1 LLGVLYAA
9 LGAFTFA
16 LNNVAMRRGVVTGS
30 VLQGMAL
37 TVPIGG
43 LSFLVMTIAFGE
55 LHQLVVFPMAA
66 LTWLACQGV
75 VHFVIGRYCNYKS
88 NQLMGVNL
96 TAPVVQLQV
105 PFAMMLAVVMLHEK
119 FTVLQAIGSA
129 LMLGGSFI
137 TQGNAGKGKR
147 KASAPLTAA
156 TTPIPTVPSQEEL
169 AQEELAQEELAAP
182 VPKPIFQPRVFS
194 GYIFGLGAAMCYG
207 SSPLMARQAFL
218 HAPDIS
224 TAAGGCLAYTAAT
237 LFFLL
242 ILLKPGSWADI
253 KSMKRE
259 NLPWFLSSAVLVAIS
274 QAFVYASLAVAP
286 LMVVTPIL
294 QLSLVFRLFLSQLIN
309 RDHEVMNTAVL
320 IGAFTAVL
328 GSILVSLDTD
338 ELTMLLDLPPS
349 LADFL
354 HYRLA
359 GH

>member
-1 LLGVLYAA
+1 MLGILYAA

-43 LSFLVMTIAFGE
+43 LSFLVMTTAFGE
-55 LHQLVVFPMAA
+55 LHQLVLFPMAA

-156 TTPIPTVPSQEEL
+156 TPIPTVPSQEEL
-169 AQEELAQEELAAP
+169 AAP
-182 VPKPIFQPRVFS
+182 EPKPKPTFQPRVFS
-194 GYIFGLGAAMCYG
+194 GYIFGLAAAMCYG
-207 SSPLMARQAFL
+207 GSPLMARQAFL
-218 HAPDIS
+218 HAPGAS

-237 LFFLL
+237 LFFSL
-242 ILLKPGSWADI
+242 ILLKPNAWRDI
-253 KSMKRE
+253 KCMKRE
-259 NLPWFLSSAVLVAIS
+259 NLPWFLSSAVLVAVS

-309 RDHEVMNTAVL
+309 RDYEVMNTAVL

-328 GSILVSLDTD
+328 GSILVAIDTD
-338 ELTMLLDLPPS
+338 ELTTLLGLPQS

-354 HYRLA
+354 RHRLA

>member
-43 LSFLVMTIAFGE
+43 LTFLIMTVAFGE
-55 LHQLVVFPMAA
+55 LGQLAMFPTAA
-66 LTWLACQGV
+66 LSWLACQGI
-75 VHFVIGRYCNYKS
+75 VHFVIGRYCNYRS

-105 PFAMMLAVVMLHEK
+105 PFAMMLAVVTLHEK
-119 FTVLQAIGSA
+119 FTALQAIGSA

-137 TQGNAGKGKR
+137 AQGNAGESKKG
-147 KASAPLTAA
+147 SAPAPTSV
-156 TTPIPTVPSQEEL
+156 TTVTWQE
-169 AQEELAQEELAAP
+169 QPAAP
-182 VPKPIFQPRVFS
+182 QAKPKPTFQPRVLS
-194 GYIFGLGAAMCYG
+194 GYIFGLAAAICYG
-207 SSPLMARQAFL
+207 SSPLMVRHAFL
-218 HAPDIS
+218 EAPRVS

-237 LFFLL
+237 LFFAL
-242 ILLKPGSWADI
+242 ILLKPGSWRDI
-253 KSMKRE
+253 KCMKRE
-259 NLPWFLSSAVLVAIS
+259 NVPWFLSSAVLVAVS

-294 QLSLVFRLFLSQLIN
+294 QLSLVFRLFLSQWIN
-309 RDHEVMNTAVL
+309 RDYEVMNTAVL
-320 IGAFTAVL
+320 IGAFAAVL
-328 GSILVSLDTD
+328 GSIVVALDTD
-338 ELTMLLDLPPS
+338 ELTTLLGLPPS

-354 HYRLA
+354 RYRLA
-359 GH
+359 GD

>member
-43 LSFLVMTIAFGE
+43 LSFLVMTMAFGE
-55 LHQLVVFPMAA
+55 LHQLVVFPVAA

-156 TTPIPTVPSQEEL
+156 TPIPTVPSQEEL
-169 AQEELAQEELAAP
+169 AAAAELAVEICAQYLEAT
-182 VPKPIFQPRVFS
+182 KPEPQ
-194 GYIFGLGAAMCYG
+194 
-207 SSPLMARQAFL
+207 
-218 HAPDIS
+218 
-224 TAAGGCLAYTAAT
+224 
-237 LFFLL
+237 
-242 ILLKPGSWADI
+242 
-253 KSMKRE
+253 
-259 NLPWFLSSAVLVAIS
+259 SSAVPATGASELLPTS
-274 QAFVYASLAVAP
+274 QSPLTKTAAVLANAKDVKVDESAPVKASPEKPYFAHLAMCKEGQPAPVQPPLGWVLSKETRAAFGEL
-286 LMVVTPIL
+286 LK
-294 QLSLVFRLFLSQLIN
+294 QCGNDHELSQLEIALG
-309 RDHEVMNTAVL
+309 RA
-320 IGAFTAVL
+320 GA
-328 GSILVSLDTD
+328 D
-338 ELTMLLDLPPS
+338 
-349 LADFL
+349 
-354 HYRLA
+354 
-359 GH
+359 

>member
-16 LNNVAMRRGVVTGS
+16 LNNVTMRRGVVTGS

-37 TVPIGG
+37 TVPVGG
-43 LSFLVMTIAFGE
+43 FSFLVMTVVFGE
-55 LHQLVVFPMAA
+55 LGQLSAFPAVA
-66 LTWLACQGV
+66 FTWLACQGI

-96 TAPVVQLQV
+96 AAPVIQLQV
-105 PFAMMLAVVMLHEK
+105 PFAMVLAVVTLHEK

-129 LMLGGSFI
+129 LMLGGSL
-137 TQGNAGKGKR
+137 TAQSNAGRGR
-147 KASAPLTAA
+147 KTASASP
-156 TTPIPTVPSQEEL
+156 PIPAVPEPE
-169 AQEELAQEELAAP
+169 
-182 VPKPIFQPRVFS
+182 PKPTFQPRVFS
-194 GYIFGLGAAMCYG
+194 GYISGLAAAMCYG
-207 SSPLMARQAFL
+207 SSPLMVRQAFL
-218 HAPDIS
+218 HAPGAG

-242 ILLKPGSWADI
+242 LLLKPGSWGDI
-253 KSMKRE
+253 KRMKRE

-294 QLSLVFRLFLSQLIN
+294 QLSLVFRLFLSQWIN
-309 RDHEVMNTAVL
+309 RDHEIMTTAVV

-338 ELTMLLDLPPS
+338 ELTRLMGLPSSAADLLR
-349 LADFL
+349 
-354 HYRLA
+354 HRLA
-359 GH
+359 GHV